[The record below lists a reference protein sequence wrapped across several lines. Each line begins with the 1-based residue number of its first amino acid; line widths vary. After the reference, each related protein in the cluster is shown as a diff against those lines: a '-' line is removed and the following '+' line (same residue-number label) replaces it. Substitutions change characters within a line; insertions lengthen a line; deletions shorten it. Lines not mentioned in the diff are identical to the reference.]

1 MHLSLVDL
9 VVNRKER
16 SERRF
21 QREGGLSKLL
31 ALGGGYKRGVTFG
44 QHVLNT
50 RVLCQVKT
58 YRKSRFLQRL
68 LAFTKKNEGSHTFL

>member
-31 ALGGGYKRGVTFG
+31 ALGRGGYKRGVTFG
-44 QHVLNT
+44 QHILNT
-50 RVLCQVKT
+50 KVLSQVIREK
-58 YRKSRFLQRL
+58 
-68 LAFTKKNEGSHTFL
+68 